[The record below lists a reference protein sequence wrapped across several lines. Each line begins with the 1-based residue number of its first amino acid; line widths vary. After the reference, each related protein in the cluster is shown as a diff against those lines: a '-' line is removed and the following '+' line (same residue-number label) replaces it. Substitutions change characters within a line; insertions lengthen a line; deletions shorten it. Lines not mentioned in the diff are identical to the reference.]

1 MIISPDLISLVL
13 VLFFNGSWTAEG
25 KTLKLLRLLDDVV
38 CIQIRAE
45 PYKNNDGKQY
55 FMSGETGLAIQNY
68 NKAIEL
74 NPDEAV
80 YYKNRGDVYKDL
92 GELEQAIRDY
102 NSSVNLD
109 PGNSVTYHNR
119 AVAYVELD
127 QPKQAIRDFDKAIEL
142 DPYEA
147 PYYFTW
153 RVRASHSGFRQSY

>member
-92 GELEQAIRDY
+92 DELE
-102 NSSVNLD
+102 
-109 PGNSVTYHNR
+109 
-119 AVAYVELD
+119 
-127 QPKQAIRDFDKAIEL
+127 QAIRDFDKAIEL